1 MSQAKS
7 PLDLKAVWK
16 NLKKGIPVLLICA
29 FLNILMLGFLWAHY
43 TGRLGSAG
51 SVLVTL
57 ENKLLDMRFVLRG
70 VQKPNG
76 KIGILAMDERSIQK
90 FGRWPFT
97 RSVYENAFIN
107 LKKAGVS
114 WIGFDVVWDK
124 PERPLL
130 ADAMPDI
137 TQIKDGGKNK
147 GEAWTRIQK
156 MTSAGL
162 ADQAILRTMTNYE
175 KVVQGYM
182 YYGPHETDS
191 IKSLNGLG
199 FKALDAMQGSVIFAA
214 IMPDGFDINKY
225 PDLAIGAVVGNT
237 EAIAGSTP
245 HFGFFNNDPD
255 EDSVVRWVNLVK
267 SANGSLLP
275 SMSLKMAASMTG
287 RDIVVVFDKMGVE
300 EIMLVNAD
308 NDKDVIKIPV
318 DPSGQGKAL
327 LNHLGPSMTLK
338 HISLADAY
346 DDKFTAKER
355 ATLKGMSLMM
365 GPTAM
370 AINDMRANPFEPTF
384 NGVEHHA
391 TMIDNIV
398 GKKFFKRPAD
408 IYRLEMMVVLILG
421 IFFSVMLSS
430 TSALMSAVGVVF
442 FYVGYFYLDRYLW
455 FNKGIWVYM
464 GMPYIQITGLF
475 MTVTLYK
482 YFTEER
488 EKKKV
493 KGAFQH
499 YLSPDVM
506 HQVLDNPEKLKLGGE
521 RRECTVF
528 FSDVRGFTT
537 ISEALS
543 PEKLVELM
551 NDYLSPMTEVIL
563 RSGGVLDKY
572 IGDAIMAFW
581 GAPLDRPDQADVAAR
596 SVLLMMEKLEELRR
610 VFPTKGFPVIDI
622 GCGINTGMMSVGN
635 MGSSERFAYTVMG
648 DSVNLAA
655 RLESITKE
663 YGVRIIFSEF
673 AVAKLQDRNAYFL
686 RDLDD
691 IVVKGKKDPVK
702 IYELI
707 HPMILPNET
716 ALRNLLG
723 EFSEARTAYRAQD
736 WAKVKKHLN
745 SCLMIR
751 PDDGPTRMFF
761 DRVEELEKL
770 PFVENWDGVH
780 VFKHK

>member
-1 MSQAKS
+1 MSQDDMNS
-7 PLDLKAVWK
+7 VWK
-16 NLKKGIPVLLICA
+16 HFKRSIPVLTICLA
-29 FLNILMLGFLWAHY
+29 LNTGMLGFLWAHY
-43 TGRLGSAG
+43 TGRLGAAG
-51 SVLVTL
+51 DVLVTL
-57 ENKLLDMRFVLRG
+57 ENKLLDMRFILRG
-70 VQKPNG
+70 VQKPSG
-76 KIGILAMDERSIQK
+76 KIGILAIDERSIQK

-97 RSVYENAFIN
+97 RSVYEKAFKN
-107 LKKAGVS
+107 LKKSGVE
-114 WIGFDVVWDK
+114 WIGFDVLWDK

-130 ADAMPDI
+130 ADAMSDI
-137 TQIKDGGKNK
+137 ENLAHGRDVSGALSHINAMSKT
-147 GEAWTRIQK
+147 
-156 MTSAGL
+156 GL
-162 ADQAILRTMTNYE
+162 ADQAITRAMTDYQ
-175 KVVQGYM
+175 KIVQGYI
-182 YYGPHETDS
+182 YYSANETET
-191 IKSLNGLG
+191 IKALNGTE
-199 FKALDAMQGSVIFAA
+199 FNALAAMQGSVIFAA
-214 IMPDGFDINKY
+214 IMPDGR
-225 PDLAIGAVVGNT
+225 DLYSYQDLSLGAIVGNSP
-237 EAIAGSTP
+237 AIAASTP

-267 SANGSLLP
+267 AANGNLLP
-275 SMSLKMAASMTG
+275 SISLKMAASMTG
-287 RDIVVVFDKMGVE
+287 RDLVTMFDKIGVE
-300 EIMLVNAD
+300 EIMLVNPD
-308 NDKDVIKIPV
+308 NDKDLIKIPV
-318 DPSGQGKAL
+318 DPSGQGRAL
-327 LNHLGPSMTLK
+327 LNHLGPSMTLR
-338 HISLADAY
+338 HISLADAW
-346 DDKFTAKER
+346 DDTFSDKDR
-355 ATLKGMSLMM
+355 ADLKGMSLMM

-398 GKKFFKRPAD
+398 SKRFFKRPPD
-408 IYRLEMMVVLILG
+408 IYRQEMRVIIIIGVIFSIILTY
-421 IFFSVMLSS
+421 S
-430 TSALMSAVGVVF
+430 SALYSAIGVIII
-442 FYVGYFYLDRYLW
+442 YVGYFYLDRMLW

-475 MTVTLYK
+475 MAVTLYK

-506 HQVLDNPEKLKLGGE
+506 HQVLDNPDKLKLGGE

-581 GAPLDRPDQADVAAR
+581 GAPLDRPDQADVAAK
-596 SVLLMMEKLEELRR
+596 SVLKMMEKLEEIRR

-648 DSVNLAA
+648 DAVNLAA

-663 YGVRIIFSEF
+663 YGVRIILSEY
-673 AVAKLQDRNAYFL
+673 AVAKLQDPKVYLL

-691 IVVKGKKDPVK
+691 IVVKGKKDSVK
-702 IYELI
+702 IFELI
-707 HPMILPNET
+707 HPMILPTEGHIKD
-716 ALRNLLG
+716 LLG
-723 EFSEARTAYRAQD
+723 EFAEARVAYRAQD
-736 WAKVKKHLN
+736 WEKAKKHLT
-745 SCLMIR
+745 SCLLIR
-751 PDDGPTRMFF
+751 GGDGPANMYF
-761 DRVEELEKL
+761 DRIEELEKM
-770 PFVENWDGVH
+770 PRIENWDGVH
-780 VFKHK
+780 IFHHK